1 MSNNKE
7 DKGKPPIAGAKN
19 QRQPGLICLADVEPR
34 SVNWLWKNRIPAGR
48 MTLLG
53 GPPDV
58 GKSFFIC
65 DMAAR
70 ISMGEPWP
78 DGAECEQGSV
88 ILLSAEDDPHDT
100 IRPRLDAHGAD
111 ANKVQLLSHTVVTK
125 PNGEVLEVPIS
136 LADSDTL
143 EASIQRVGDCR
154 LLVVDPIG
162 SFLGSKT
169 DSYRD
174 NEVRSALA
182 PILKLAE
189 KYAVALVVIAHTR
202 KSSANVADDLALGSR
217 AFTALPRATWY
228 MFKDLGNEQR
238 KLLLPGKNNLAS
250 TQSGLAFTIMGEP
263 AAIHWEP
270 ECVEMSA
277 NDFLAEF
284 NTTTFKA
291 PRMDEAKEWLQ
302 TLLQE
307 GPLEGNEVKA
317 KATDEGIALR
327 TLERA
332 KSVLEVETKPDG
344 FRGPWKWH
352 LPDSPSLRQESAE
365 SAND

>member
-1 MSNNKE
+1 MSTR
-7 DKGKPPIAGAKN
+7 KGVRNVSNSKDGSDRTPSASTN
-19 QRQPGLICLADVEPR
+19 TRRQPGLICLADVEPR
-34 SVNWLWKNRIPAGR
+34 LVNWLWKNRIPAGR
-48 MTLLG
+48 MTLLS
-53 GPPDV
+53 GPADV

-70 ISMGEPWP
+70 ISMGNPWP
-78 DGAECEQGSV
+78 DGEECEGGSV

-100 IRPRLDAHGAD
+100 IRPRLDSQCAD
-111 ANKVQLLSHTVVTK
+111 VSKIHLLSHVVNANV
-125 PNGEVLEVPIS
+125 NGEKLESAVS
-136 LADSDTL
+136 LADCDIL
-143 EASIQRVGDCR
+143 EQSIQRVGDCR
-154 LLVVDPIG
+154 LIVVDPIG

-174 NEVRSALA
+174 NEVRAALA

-202 KSSANVADDLALGSR
+202 KSTANLADDLALGSR

-228 MFKDLGNEQR
+228 LFKDLENEQR

-263 AAIHWEP
+263 AAIHWET

-284 NTTTFKA
+284 NTATFKA

-302 TLLQE
+302 TLLQK
-307 GPLEGNEVKA
+307 GPLEGKEVKA
-317 KATDEGIALR
+317 KATDEGITLR

-332 KSVLEVETKPDG
+332 KSVLEVEAPNSE
-344 FRGPWKWH
+344 
-352 LPDSPSLRQESAE
+352 SPMQRYAGI
-365 SAND
+365 